1 MPYIV
6 LAGIMCIGYIH
17 ELTGAG
23 EMAEY
28 KDLKARLDQGD
39 TIIHDAAVSTELHS
53 MGVPMD
59 LSLIHI

>member
-28 KDLKARLDQGD
+28 KDLKGRLDQGD
-39 TIIHDAAVSTELHS
+39 TIIHDAPVS
-53 MGVPMD
+53 
-59 LSLIHI
+59 LSLIHISEPTRQAQM